1 MLVSV
6 ILFALYQLFHVFAS
20 MTLWMCSFEMIR
32 GQFNKKITSVVYS
45 VAIVFNSEHNGYTCK
60 SVFIFFPG
68 SVIQD
73 HWSDH
78 VASKLMNLWIH
89 SERGFIGFF
98 DLPWSKWSRIT
109 DPYLDPKRTHP
120 FTIYAVYNNKVLET
134 VRQKTF
140 ASLNTTQ
147 TERTTLMQ

>member
-6 ILFALYQLFHVFAS
+6 ILFVLYRLFYVFAS
-20 MTLWMCSFEMIR
+20 MNWMCSFEMIR

-45 VAIVFNSEHNGYTCK
+45 VAIVFNSENNSYTCK
-60 SVFIFFPG
+60 SVFKLTPG

-73 HWSDH
+73 HWLDH
-78 VASKLMNLWIH
+78 VASNEPMNPLWTRIH
-89 SERGFIGFF
+89 RFIWSTMIQVISDHWSISGSSQTNAPIY
-98 DLPWSKWSRIT
+98 DLCS
-109 DPYLDPKRTHP
+109 LC
-120 FTIYAVYNNKVLET
+120 NKVSET

-147 TERTTLMQ
+147 AEWTTLMQ

>member
-45 VAIVFNSEHNGYTCK
+45 VAIVFNSENNGYTCK
-60 SVFIFFPG
+60 SVFKLTPG

-73 HWSDH
+73 H
-78 VASKLMNLWIH
+78 
-89 SERGFIGFF
+89 
-98 DLPWSKWSRIT
+98 
-109 DPYLDPKRTHP
+109 
-120 FTIYAVYNNKVLET
+120 
-134 VRQKTF
+134 
-140 ASLNTTQ
+140 
-147 TERTTLMQ
+147 